1 MTSTEA
7 PVDTVARLGQLF
19 ALSAGEA
26 VERAYVFE
34 PLERRDT
41 SFSLVFVTRSCSDGR
56 LEMVALGGR
65 APGGTG
71 DGWDFVRRARF
82 PRATLTVVL
91 EEFIERCGVEGAAYR
106 EVDLLGGPGPGLQR
120 LADLLAGPT
129 GTEEAAS
136 PGAAP

>member
-7 PVDTVARLGQLF
+7 SVDAVARLERLL
-19 ALSAGEA
+19 ALSADDT

-41 SFSLVFVTRSCSDGR
+41 SFSLVFVTRSCPDGR

-65 APGGTG
+65 GLGGAG
-71 DGWDFVRRARF
+71 EGWDFVRRARF
-82 PRATLTVVL
+82 PRATLAVVL

-106 EVDLLGGPGPGLQR
+106 EVDLLEGPEPGLQR
-120 LADLLAGPT
+120 LAELLAGPT
-129 GTEEAAS
+129 GTEEASA
-136 PGAAP
+136 PGVGT

>member
-7 PVDTVARLGQLF
+7 PVDAVARLERLF
-19 ALSAGEA
+19 ALTPGDA

-41 SFSLVFVTRSCSDGR
+41 SFSLVFVTRSCPDGR
-56 LEMVALGGR
+56 LELIALGGR
-65 APGGTG
+65 APGGAG

-82 PRATLTVVL
+82 PRATLAVVL

-106 EVDLLGGPGPGLQR
+106 EVDLLEGSGSGLQR

-129 GTEEAAS
+129 GPEEASA
-136 PGAAP
+136 PGVGT

>member
-7 PVDTVARLGQLF
+7 PVDPVARLEQLF
-19 ALSAGEA
+19 ALRPGET

-41 SFSLVFVTRSCSDGR
+41 SFSLVFVTRSCPDGR
-56 LEMVALGGR
+56 LELVALGGR
-65 APGGTG
+65 APGRVE

-106 EVDLLGGPGPGLQR
+106 EVDLLAGPEPGLQR
-120 LADLLAGPT
+120 LADLLTGPT
-129 GTEEAAS
+129 GSEEASA
-136 PGAAP
+136 PGVGT